1 MAFVVPG
8 TQDIFRVGIVIAS
21 LFTYL
26 PLNPELSSHQVIL
39 SGQVLCL
46 ALQCLLNLE
55 KAMGY

>member
-1 MAFVVPG
+1 MPG